1 MCGIFGIYSKKKL
14 SDVDR
19 DILIESKTYLNHRG
33 PDDFNILDINDNLS
47 FAHSRLSIIDL
58 SKNNF
63 QPRSDGDHT
72 ICFNGEIYNFQD
84 LKEKYLND
92 ENFQTSGDTEVL
104 LKLWKKFGEHSL
116 SKLDG
121 MFSFAIWDNKK
132 LYLVTDNF
140 GEKPLFILE
149 KEEKIYFSSEPNIFC
164 DLFKL
169 STNLK
174 DTPFFDFLG
183 IQINEENIFEKIK
196 KVPFGSIIEIDQGKI
211 ISNKK
216 YIKKKTFEKISNQI
230 NDLKN
235 QNLEEIMELLIK
247 SIKKRLISDQQI
259 SILQSG
265 GYDSTL
271 LLAIIKNELKL
282 DFQCY
287 HLEQDGFSEKKQIL
301 DNFSKLDIDQ
311 KYIKFV
317 KFDENNLNIENIVK
331 YHYQLTDNFSI
342 CLVDSICKEISKDNI
357 RVALSGTG
365 GDELFYGY
373 TKYFNAYKLQNKYK
387 FLKNDLFKNIF
398 KYFPNHNIL
407 NLINNNSLELISY
420 LKNNKNYYFIKKNQN
435 LDINKNQFFSNKN
448 LFEDM
453 RDFDL
458 NFTLPD
464 NINFNQDVAS
474 MRNSVE
480 IRCPFLNTEI
490 FNYIQRINPD
500 LLFLKGPK
508 TISKLILNKYFK
520 LDIVKSGF
528 TFTNNIQNKFKDI
541 NSTAIDKYHLN
552 NFFNYNFQLGFKQ
565 LYKKKLID
573 KFHFSK

>member
-1 MCGIFGIYSKKKL
+1 
-14 SDVDR
+14 
-19 DILIESKTYLNHRG
+19 
-33 PDDFNILDINDNLS
+33 
-47 FAHSRLSIIDL
+47 
-58 SKNNF
+58 
-63 QPRSDGDHT
+63 
-72 ICFNGEIYNFQD
+72 
-84 LKEKYLND
+84 
-92 ENFQTSGDTEVL
+92 
-104 LKLWKKFGEHSL
+104 
-116 SKLDG
+116 
-121 MFSFAIWDNKK
+121 
-132 LYLVTDNF
+132 
-140 GEKPLFILE
+140 
-149 KEEKIYFSSEPNIFC
+149 
-164 DLFKL
+164 
-169 STNLK
+169 
-174 DTPFFDFLG
+174 
-183 IQINEENIFEKIK
+183 
-196 KVPFGSIIEIDQGKI
+196 
-211 ISNKK
+211 
-216 YIKKKTFEKISNQI
+216 
-230 NDLKN
+230 
-235 QNLEEIMELLIK
+235 MELLIK

-435 LDINKNQFFSNKN
+435 LDINKNQFFFYKN

-520 LDIVKSGF
+520 LDIVKSDLLSQIIF
-528 TFTNNIQNKFKDI
+528 RI
-541 NSTAIDKYHLN
+541 NLKI
-552 NFFNYNFQLGFKQ
+552 
-565 LYKKKLID
+565 
-573 KFHFSK
+573 

>member
-196 KVPFGSIIEIDQGKI
+196 KVPFGSIIEINQGKI

-420 LKNNKNYYFIKKNQN
+420 LKNNKNYYFIKK
-435 LDINKNQFFSNKN
+435 IK
-448 LFEDM
+448 
-453 RDFDL
+453 
-458 NFTLPD
+458 
-464 NINFNQDVAS
+464 I
-474 MRNSVE
+474 
-480 IRCPFLNTEI
+480 
-490 FNYIQRINPD
+490 
-500 LLFLKGPK
+500 
-508 TISKLILNKYFK
+508 
-520 LDIVKSGF
+520 
-528 TFTNNIQNKFKDI
+528 
-541 NSTAIDKYHLN
+541 
-552 NFFNYNFQLGFKQ
+552 
-565 LYKKKLID
+565 
-573 KFHFSK
+573 

>member
-1 MCGIFGIYSKKKL
+1 M
-14 SDVDR
+14 
-19 DILIESKTYLNHRG
+19 
-33 PDDFNILDINDNLS
+33 
-47 FAHSRLSIIDL
+47 
-58 SKNNF
+58 
-63 QPRSDGDHT
+63 
-72 ICFNGEIYNFQD
+72 
-84 LKEKYLND
+84 
-92 ENFQTSGDTEVL
+92 
-104 LKLWKKFGEHSL
+104 
-116 SKLDG
+116 
-121 MFSFAIWDNKK
+121 
-132 LYLVTDNF
+132 
-140 GEKPLFILE
+140 
-149 KEEKIYFSSEPNIFC
+149 
-164 DLFKL
+164 
-169 STNLK
+169 
-174 DTPFFDFLG
+174 
-183 IQINEENIFEKIK
+183 
-196 KVPFGSIIEIDQGKI
+196 
-211 ISNKK
+211 
-216 YIKKKTFEKISNQI
+216 
-230 NDLKN
+230 
-235 QNLEEIMELLIK
+235 
-247 SIKKRLISDQQI
+247 
-259 SILQSG
+259 
-265 GYDSTL
+265 
-271 LLAIIKNELKL
+271 
-282 DFQCY
+282 
-287 HLEQDGFSEKKQIL
+287 
-301 DNFSKLDIDQ
+301 
-311 KYIKFV
+311 
-317 KFDENNLNIENIVK
+317 
-331 YHYQLTDNFSI
+331 
-342 CLVDSICKEISKDNI
+342 
-357 RVALSGTG
+357 
-365 GDELFYGY
+365 
-373 TKYFNAYKLQNKYK
+373 
-387 FLKNDLFKNIF
+387 FKNIF